1 MSLSLSKDSELIN
14 AAKEGKLDKVV
25 ELIMLGANINAK
37 DSSNSWTPLHYA
49 CMNGHLF
56 VVDYLVL
63 KNADLNAKNFG
74 NKTPLEV
81 AQLSRHHS
89 IVEYLEEHFK
99 SKIPING
106 QQPPSSPRNN
116 DTSIINP
123 SSSNNITSNIPSA
136 STPSSTIPETSSSR
150 SSLTLT
156 ASPSQTISSMN
167 QVLYSSSPKSST
179 LTTAAATTTTES
191 EEKKKSKKKMTLFS
205 SKTLKGTSSTTVN
218 LTSSKFNES
227 ANETILFLQTQLAE
241 ATKEKNSIKF
251 KVAQLQEE
259 LDNTIKKLQLSSESK
274 QKQEEKFNTEI
285 EKWKMTVKL
294 MEQQKQNLQDSI
306 NEKNMLLETS
316 FQVNVIMQQKEL
328 IESLRKQ
335 LQAISPSNANNNIID
350 TNPPII
356 IESHPP
362 QKQDEKDISLE
373 RVEKMLSKVKHIR
386 SHSKSFDLPNDQLK
400 EIAKSI
406 DTLLKTKKQSVDNF
420 DELLEDVDL

>member
-1 MSLSLSKDSELIN
+1 
-14 AAKEGKLDKVV
+14 
-25 ELIMLGANINAK
+25 
-37 DSSNSWTPLHYA
+37 
-49 CMNGHLF
+49 MNGHLF

-81 AQLSRHHS
+81 AQLTRQHS
-89 IVEYLEEHFK
+89 IVEYLEEHSR
-99 SKIPING
+99 SKVPFNG
-106 QQPPSSPRNN
+106 QQASPRNI
-116 DTSIINP
+116 DTSIFNL
-123 SSSNNITSNIPSA
+123 NNNIPSTLPSVSTTIA
-136 STPSSTIPETSSSR
+136 SATPETSSSR
-150 SSLTLT
+150 SSLTIT
-156 ASPSQTISSMN
+156 ASPSQTISTMN

-179 LTTAAATTTTES
+179 ITAAATAIPET
-191 EEKKKSKKKMTLFS
+191 EEKKKAKKKMTLFS
-205 SKTLKGTSSTTVN
+205 SKTLKGTSPTTMN

-241 ATKEKNSIKF
+241 ATKEKNSMKF
-251 KVAQLQEE
+251 KVAQLNEE
-259 LDNTIKKLQLSSESK
+259 LDEVNKKLQQSIDSK
-274 QKQEEKFNTEI
+274 LKQEEKFNTEI

-294 MEQQKQNLQDSI
+294 VEQQKQNLQDSI

-335 LQAISPSNANNNIID
+335 LQGISPSPSNVNNNSD
-350 TNPPII
+350 YNPSIV
-356 IESHPP
+356 IESSHPP
-362 QKQDEKDISLE
+362 QKQEEKDVSLE

-386 SHSKSFDLPNDQLK
+386 SHSKSYDLPNDQLK

-406 DTLLKTKKQSVDNF
+406 DTLLKTNRHSIDNF